1 MTGIFNIF
9 VSEKMVDM
17 MEMVLILILAM
28 GCLLAFCWAWQMRK
42 RMRVLERDI
51 KMHRI
56 FLKNVIQESEL
67 PLRQV
72 SRMAKMLS
80 KDDLYLSK
88 NEKHNMAEQLN
99 GYAYFI
105 DTLLNELMLFTNSSD
120 EVAHVRR
127 EQFSP
132 NELCRRC
139 LEINISNIYHR
150 QAVKLNF
157 HRTMSDE
164 FFIESDRHVIEI
176 ILNKLIQ
183 NACRFTEKGEVVVG
197 CNTTENEGMLT
208 VDVSDTGAG
217 IPKDR
222 LSRLF
227 SWFEQPDDMRD
238 EAELDLS
245 ICQRL
250 AQKIGGVLF
259 IDELYARQGTRVVLV
274 LPIK

>member
-1 MTGIFNIF
+1 
-9 VSEKMVDM
+9 

-28 GCLLAFCWAWQMRK
+28 GCLLVFCWAWQMRK

-105 DTLLNELMLFTNSSD
+105 DTLLNELMLFTNPSD

-208 VDVSDTGAG
+208 LDVSDTGAG